1 MSNEPVFSQLL
12 LHSRHKGDKSAF
24 ELMHMA
30 KQSPSPL
37 LMSVSTIIFCA
48 SQGEWGATHTQRK
61 NQHNNKGMKDK
72 MRVKRERERK
82 NERKREGREGRE
94 RGIEKDSAKLIAK
107 RSFTPPIH

>member
-1 MSNEPVFSQLL
+1 MSNGPVFSQLP

-61 NQHNNKGMKDK
+61 KQHNNKGMKDK
-72 MRVKRERERK
+72 MRVKRERK
-82 NERKREGREGRE
+82 NERKREGTERE